1 MHSGTSSRA
10 LLQHLLVLS
19 ACLAAAHAQ
28 AETSPYYIGGSVG
41 ATHVSN
47 VYRTTQGQP
56 TNNDTVTSATLLA
69 GLDQQLGRQRLFA
82 DASLGHNTYKNN
94 SDLSNSSYSLNA
106 GLDWQ
111 TMERLSGSI
120 SLGSNRSL
128 AQFNPGD
135 APSLKKKNMVQ
146 LDSVGTTVRY
156 GLISLLSLEGSFS
169 HHRRDYTAEEF
180 AQNEFSQD
188 ASSLGLVYR
197 PSAALRLGIAGRH
210 TKGKYPKYQLGTDG
224 YVSNEFSRNDVDLTA
239 NWTASSASSV
249 NARLSSGKS
258 KYTTS
263 AKDFSGLTGAVS
275 WRWAPSAKLQF
286 NTSFSRDSGTE
297 TSFISLGSL
306 GNLNYDNS
314 RITTMFQIGAD
325 YALDSKLIFNAKVS
339 VAKRD
344 LSNSS
349 GTSTVDGNDR
359 TTNWALGGRWL
370 ATRSSQLGC
379 QITRE
384 ERTGQSSLS
393 QPYTYS
399 SYGCYAQLTLQ

>member
-1 MHSGTSSRA
+1 
-10 LLQHLLVLS
+10 VLS

-69 GLDQQLGRQRLFA
+69 GLDQQLGRQRVFA
-82 DASLGHNTYKNN
+82 DASASTNTYKTNTELNN
-94 SDLSNSSYSLNA
+94 TSYNVNV

-111 TMERLSGSI
+111 TLERLSGNI
-120 SLGSNRSL
+120 SLASNRSL

-135 APSLKKKNMVQ
+135 APSLTKKNMAQ
-146 LDSVGTTVRY
+146 LDSAGTTVRY
-156 GLISLLSLEGSFS
+156 GLISLLSLEGSFN
-169 HHRRDYTAEEF
+169 HRSRTYTAEEF
-180 AQNEFSQD
+180 AQNEFNQD

-210 TKGKYPKYQLGTDG
+210 TKGKYPKYQLSTDG
-224 YVSNEFSRNDVDLTA
+224 YLSNEFSRNDIDLTST
-239 NWTASSASSV
+239 WVASSV
-249 NARLSSGKS
+249 STINARLSSGKS

-286 NTSFSRDSGTE
+286 NTSFTRDSGTE

-314 RITTMFQIGAD
+314 RITNMIQIGAD

-349 GTSTVDGNDR
+349 STSTINGNDR
-359 TTNWALGGRWL
+359 TTSWALGGRWL

-379 QITRE
+379 QITRD